1 MYRHL
6 FVMINGTNPLV
17 LMYFN
22 IITIICT
29 LFFGKRAIFM
39 HACFVTFTL
48 ITIVIHV
55 KAVFVRVKLPLMRY
69 RQFIILFSLFHL
81 INPLLM
87 TMNIRMKM
95 YCMYVHLLACFLI
108 HLFHMQYITTV
119 FELMNYKDDKHWMIL
134 LLLNILEMC
143 TNLCLVCN
151 YDATYL
157 YTAIVTECMC
167 PYVLMYVRKR
177 NRRSIERFSRLNS
190 NITAVNVP
198 NARVIHVE

>member
-1 MYRHL
+1 MFTYL
-6 FVMINGTNPLV
+6 FWLNYGMNPLV
-17 LMYFN
+17 LVYFN
-22 IITIICT
+22 LLTNVCT
-29 LFFGKRAIFM
+29 MYFGKRAIFI
-39 HACFVTFTL
+39 HACFVTYTL

-55 KAVFVRVKLPLMRY
+55 KAVFVRLKLPLMRY
-69 RQFIILFSLFHL
+69 RQFIILFS
-81 INPLLM
+81 
-87 TMNIRMKM
+87 
-95 YCMYVHLLACFLI
+95 MYVHLLACFFI

-119 FELMNYKDDKHWMIL
+119 FQLMNYKDDKHWMIL
-134 LLLNILEMC
+134 LLLNVLEMC

-177 NRRSIERFSRLNS
+177 NRRPVERFSHR
-190 NITAVNVP
+190 TPVNVP